1 MAFKLGRKGGYAEV
15 PAELAADACKA
26 TVEGTGRLTAKGMMR
41 TLAIGPR
48 AASAIISGG
57 RLPVTVLD
65 EVSRNLYHKEDG
77 SFRVRLLNMLSVSR
91 AEATRTLSK
100 IQHTAELVDRFRGV
114 LRCTD
119 YMKLC
124 WLLPPRDTMREL
136 GLAIDHAYE
145 MLVRMHRECPELD
158 RYVFK
163 RAKALYGKIL
173 EEESKPRKQRAGR
186 PRKRKDG

>member
-1 MAFKLGRKGGYAEV
+1 MAFNIGRKGEYAEI
-15 PAELAADACKA
+15 PEGLAADARKA
-26 TVEGTGRLTAKGMMR
+26 TVDGTGRLTVKGMMR

-48 AASAIISGG
+48 AAGAIISGG

-91 AEATRTLSK
+91 QEATRTLSK
-100 IQHTAELVDRFRGV
+100 IQHTAELVDRFRDV

-119 YMKLC
+119 YMKMC
-124 WLLPPRDTMREL
+124 WLLPPRDAMREL
-136 GLAIDHAYE
+136 GMAIDHAYE
-145 MLVRMHRECPELD
+145 MLVQMHRECPELD

-163 RAKALYGKIL
+163 RAKTLYGKIL
-173 EEESKPRKQRAGR
+173 EEDSKPRKRRPGR
-186 PRKRKDG
+186 PRKTEDG